1 MLGHLREQG
10 VSEEELAR
18 VRSPAGLDLGP
29 CTQEEIAVAVLAEL
43 VAWRHANAPATE
55 APAEAVDP
63 VCGMTV
69 SVTEAAVTAEVDGVT
84 YYFCCEHCRS
94 TFVGAAH

>member
-1 MLGHLREQG
+1 
-10 VSEEELAR
+10 
-18 VRSPAGLDLGP
+18 
-29 CTQEEIAVAVLAEL
+29 VAVLAEL
-43 VAWRHANAPATE
+43 VAWRHAGAPAAE

-69 SVTEAAVTAEVDGVT
+69 SVTESAVSAEVDGVT